1 MGTRSLHFLWLSKRE
16 RKRYNMTQ
24 IPSVLTVGLSKDLR
38 RRRAYLR
45 EENAYMQELDLLLL
59 CILASS

>member
-1 MGTRSLHFLWLSKRE
+1 
-16 RKRYNMTQ
+16 MTQ

-45 EENAYMQELDLLLL
+45 EKNTYMQELDLLLL